1 MDQVICFE
9 TQQDECNMKGLY
21 ILIAAFILI
30 PICWLRS
37 FKYLAYVS
45 MASNV
50 FLVFALFI
58 IVAYCLQNA
67 NEHPELSND
76 LNYLDLTAVPLFF
89 GIAVFDFE
97 GNGVVINLHASMK
110 EPEKFD
116 SVLKFCLVIY
126 VTFLCVFSS
135 IAYWSYGSEL
145 EDMVTLNLPHD
156 NLTSMIQVFY
166 CFGLLGS
173 YPMQMMPVFE
183 IIETASLYNRIP
195 TMSSFRPSKRMCC
208 RTSLVLMTA
217 FGAMVVPK
225 FGLFIN
231 LIGAFACT
239 ALAFILPVRIY
250 DLTHYEE
257 MSNRRKWMHRM
268 LMCFGIICGLISFI
282 MSVKDLA
289 KAFSEGDAEV
299 DEDAGAALAEDTSA
313 LINDSSESNA

>member
-135 IAYWSYGSEL
+135 IAYWVSLL
-145 EDMVTLNLPHD
+145 EKLFQLI
-156 NLTSMIQVFY
+156 LI
-166 CFGLLGS
+166 LL
-173 YPMQMMPVFE
+173 Y
-183 IIETASLYNRIP
+183 L
-195 TMSSFRPSKRMCC
+195 
-208 RTSLVLMTA
+208 L
-217 FGAMVVPK
+217 
-225 FGLFIN
+225 
-231 LIGAFACT
+231 
-239 ALAFILPVRIY
+239 
-250 DLTHYEE
+250 
-257 MSNRRKWMHRM
+257 
-268 LMCFGIICGLISFI
+268 
-282 MSVKDLA
+282 
-289 KAFSEGDAEV
+289 
-299 DEDAGAALAEDTSA
+299 
-313 LINDSSESNA
+313 